1 MKGSWTVPRILTVAG
16 IIAMVVGGVGFLVVI
31 MLNAF
36 VLDEFDAYGAGPDPR
51 LRTGAAARR

>member
-1 MKGSWTVPRILTVAG
+1 MKGSWTVPRILTVGG

-36 VLDEFDAYGAGPDPR
+36 VLDAFDAS
-51 LRTGAAARR
+51 LAAA